1 MVVVEATTGGVV
13 VVVVSLYSRTGVVVT
28 TTTGTVLPTELW
40 LDPKV
45 VWTLLTWG
53 DTEGSCGPI
62 VGLKRGDESSR
73 EDTRGEERRR
83 EETR

>member
-1 MVVVEATTGGVV
+1 M
-13 VVVVSLYSRTGVVVT
+13 VVVSLYSRTGVVVT

-62 VGLKRGDESSR
+62 VGLKRGDESSF
-73 EDTRGEERRR
+73 RGELEGGEAGGG
-83 EETR
+83 EEEDQEEKEV